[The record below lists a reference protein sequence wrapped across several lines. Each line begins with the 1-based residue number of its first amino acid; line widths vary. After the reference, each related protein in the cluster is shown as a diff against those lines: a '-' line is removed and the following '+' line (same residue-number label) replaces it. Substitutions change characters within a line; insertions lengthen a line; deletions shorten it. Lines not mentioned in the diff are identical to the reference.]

1 MARLATPDRANRRSR
16 SASDDT
22 TSEPSTPT
30 GDASR
35 PSFLSNVLGVGLS
48 EGDVVVVVKEEMGED
63 GNTVRSSLYGQKA
76 VVTQPNWNGMVK
88 VEMLDGSEKGHTKSY
103 KAEFLKPAKDGTGE

>member
-1 MARLATPDRANRRSR
+1 MVSNQPGDLNAAAEADVGDIELGGGVTPDPSNSEIAKSGRKLARLATPDRANRRSR

-63 GNTVRSSLYGQKA
+63 GKGKGGRCVC
-76 VVTQPNWNGMVK
+76 
-88 VEMLDGSEKGHTKSY
+88 VE
-103 KAEFLKPAKDGTGE
+103 